1 MNHEAHGGPVSK
13 AFLEHLHLPDFIIR
27 NMYIDGQYYHPTFL
41 YESLWDVLGFIIL
54 ITLRK
59 HLKLGKHFSATL
71 FGILLDD
78 SLSRV

>member
-1 MNHEAHGGPVSK
+1 MKHGGPVSK

-59 HLKLGKHFSATL
+59 HLKLGETFSATL